1 MVIAIVRNRAWKKL
15 WMFEP
20 SFICCAFEFAKFYLR
35 SFAATATLMFVDVHL
50 CILNMWLIIW
60 ACSSKVE
67 AVLLATSVSFL
78 SPAMLNPSRNSDRN
92 KTSICYKAIIQLFI
106 AYQSENNINKRLLK
120 TPSKL
125 TKLFWTKLQIWYWLF
140 VPALVCN
147 S

>member
-1 MVIAIVRNRAWKKL
+1 
-15 WMFEP
+15 
-20 SFICCAFEFAKFYLR
+20 
-35 SFAATATLMFVDVHL
+35 MFVDVHL

-125 TKLFWTKLQIWYWLF
+125 TKLF
-140 VPALVCN
+140 
-147 S
+147 